1 MYNIVELQHFV
12 FSMCFCLRWLLT
24 NFNIC
29 SLAFHRELIWCCSKM
44 SSRLTKI
51 LFFAQCLPFYVLLYF
66 SDCGWSVVSVP
77 WCCCGCNIYRVTGKI
92 LLVVKP
98 VCVFEVSIQRQSF
111 YVVSLFFYMN
121 YMIFIYLQSFI
132 HLFTGLF
139 GTNLTTSNH
148 LAS

>member
-1 MYNIVELQHFV
+1 
-12 FSMCFCLRWLLT
+12 
-24 NFNIC
+24 
-29 SLAFHRELIWCCSKM
+29 M

-51 LFFAQCLPFYVLLYF
+51 FFFAQCLPFYVLLYF

-139 GTNLTTSNH
+139 GTNQTTSNH
-148 LAS
+148 LASQLSWKSTIPVSPRSWVLIPYRREFFPGLIFTTA

>member
-1 MYNIVELQHFV
+1 
-12 FSMCFCLRWLLT
+12 
-24 NFNIC
+24 
-29 SLAFHRELIWCCSKM
+29 M

-92 LLVVKP
+92 LLVLKP
-98 VCVFEVSIQRQSF
+98 VCVFEVLIQRQSF

-148 LAS
+148 LASQLSWKSTIPVSPRSWVLIPYRREFFPGLIFTTA

>member
-1 MYNIVELQHFV
+1 
-12 FSMCFCLRWLLT
+12 
-24 NFNIC
+24 
-29 SLAFHRELIWCCSKM
+29 M

-111 YVVSLFFYMN
+111 YVVSLFFCMN

-139 GTNLTTSNH
+139 GTNQTTSNH
-148 LAS
+148 LASQLSWKSTIPVSPRSWVLIPYRREFFPGLIFTTA

>member
-1 MYNIVELQHFV
+1 
-12 FSMCFCLRWLLT
+12 
-24 NFNIC
+24 
-29 SLAFHRELIWCCSKM
+29 M

-139 GTNLTTSNH
+139 ATNLTTSNH
-148 LAS
+148 LASQLSWKSNTTVSPRSWVLIPYGREFFPGLIFTTA

>member
-1 MYNIVELQHFV
+1 
-12 FSMCFCLRWLLT
+12 
-24 NFNIC
+24 
-29 SLAFHRELIWCCSKM
+29 M

-148 LAS
+148 LASQLSQKSTTPVSPRSQVLIPYRREFFPGLIFTTA

>member
-1 MYNIVELQHFV
+1 MYNIVELQHSV

-29 SLAFHRELIWCCSKM
+29 SLAFHRELILCCSKM

-111 YVVSLFFYMN
+111 YVVSLFFLYEL
-121 YMIFIYLQSFI
+121 YDFHIFTVIYSSLHGFI
-132 HLFTGLF
+132 WNQPNDQQPF
-139 GTNLTTSNH
+139 G
-148 LAS
+148 